1 MLRVRERYALG
12 AGWFHEVNW
21 GAGGETIGLCKN
33 NSLTVRKLLEELI
46 KS

>member
-21 GAGGETIGLCKN
+21 GGGETIGLCKN